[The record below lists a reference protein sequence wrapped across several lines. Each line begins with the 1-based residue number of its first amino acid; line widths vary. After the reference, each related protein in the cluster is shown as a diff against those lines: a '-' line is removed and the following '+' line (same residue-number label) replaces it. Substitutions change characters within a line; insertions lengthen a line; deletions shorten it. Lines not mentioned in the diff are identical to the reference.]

1 MSITHTPF
9 DNTYVG
15 TQIITYTATDRWGNK
30 GTANRTITVNS
41 GNPLD
46 STYIELM
53 KPESTDES
61 LFKLKIDSVKKQL
74 IVDNLNSLP
83 DTQIDPSR
91 SSSIFKLKIYTRG
104 GVLQKTLNIKG
115 TDKLKTVLRRI
126 NGYTY
131 SENDRIELWSINPKN
146 IRVFGNLVE
155 SNSTNTSTDIPMK
168 VMK

>member
-41 GNPLD
+41 ENPLD

-53 KPESTDES
+53 KSESTNES

-91 SSSIFKLKIYTRG
+91 SSSIFKLKIYTSG
-104 GVLQKTLNIKG
+104 GVLQKH
-115 TDKLKTVLRRI
+115 
-126 NGYTY
+126 
-131 SENDRIELWSINPKN
+131 
-146 IRVFGNLVE
+146 
-155 SNSTNTSTDIPMK
+155 
-168 VMK
+168 